1 LLIIS
6 MSFQVE
12 GAYQPSDNLLMVI
25 ITYED
30 GDHDLGS
37 EVPFK
42 VHVLE
47 DCEYV
52 DADNVT
58 VTSGYTHS
66 WYDIDT
72 RRDIEVHRTGTGLWE
87 GLLVIQE
94 SDISVTGHTASIFA
108 RVEKGPINAS
118 RGLGISLVRPFTLEV
133 SATYEDGGQYVS
145 PGGSRTIT
153 WHTMVRGE
161 HVDAQMEVRVWSFVS
176 RTWWRSDGDPHGA
189 SGQGDVQEC
198 RPVP

>member
-72 RRDIEVHRTGTGLWE
+72 RREIGHQRHGTHRLHLRPCREGSHQRLPGTRYKPRQTVH
-87 GLLVIQE
+87 
-94 SDISVTGHTASIFA
+94 
-108 RVEKGPINAS
+108 
-118 RGLGISLVRPFTLEV
+118 
-133 SATYEDGGQYVS
+133 
-145 PGGSRTIT
+145 PGGLC
-153 WHTMVRGE
+153 HLRGWR
-161 HVDAQMEVRVWSFVS
+161 AIRL
-176 RTWWRSDGDPHGA
+176 TWW
-189 SGQGDVQEC
+189 Q
-198 RPVP
+198 